1 MAPRKAPAKK
11 AASQS
16 RSARAGLIFPISRVQ
31 RYMRNAR
38 IAKRVGNGAAL
49 YLTAVLEYLTSE
61 VLELAGNACNDNKK
75 HRITPRHIQ
84 LAVRTD
90 DELKKLLADVTIAA
104 GGVLPNLRPELVP
117 QKKKAAAAAT
127 QE

>member
-1 MAPRKAPAKK
+1 MSGRKVAAKK
-11 AASQS
+11 SKTCS
-16 RSARAGLIFPISRVQ
+16 RSSRAGLIFPVGRVH
-31 RYMRNAR
+31 RYIRDAR
-38 IAKRVGNGAAL
+38 IAKRVTAEAPVYLAA
-49 YLTAVLEYLTSE
+49 VMEYLTCE
-61 VLELAGNACNDNKK
+61 VLELAGNACQDNKK
-75 HRITPRHIQ
+75 QRITPRHIQ